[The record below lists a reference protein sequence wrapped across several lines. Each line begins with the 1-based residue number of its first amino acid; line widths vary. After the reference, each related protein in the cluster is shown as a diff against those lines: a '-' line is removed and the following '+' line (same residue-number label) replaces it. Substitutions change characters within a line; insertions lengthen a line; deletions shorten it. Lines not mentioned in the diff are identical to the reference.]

1 MAPIPS
7 ENGVEGDD
15 EREEEEEEEE
25 EGDEEEDEEAEEGEE
40 EDDEEEP
47 RLKYQRMGG
56 SIPALLSS
64 DAASCIAVAE
74 RMIALG
80 THDGIVYILDFLG
93 NQVKEFPA
101 HSAVVN
107 DLSFDLEG
115 EYIGSCSDD
124 GSVVICGLF
133 SDEKTKFEYH
143 RPMKAI
149 ALDPDYTRNASRR
162 FVAGGLAGNLYL
174 NSKTWLGY
182 RDQVLHSG
190 EGPIHAVK
198 WRTSLVA
205 WANNTGVKVYDTAN
219 NQRVTFIERPRD
231 SPRPELLLP
240 HLVWQGNAQR
250 PEVRIV
256 TWNND
261 ELSTDAL
268 PVHGFEHYKP
278 KDYSLAHAPFSGSSN
293 AGGQWAAGDEPLYYI
308 VSPKDVVIAKPRD
321 TEDHI
326 TWLLQHGWH
335 EKALAV
341 VESSHGRSE
350 LLDEVGSR
358 YLDHLIVERKYSE
371 AASLCPKLL
380 RGSASAWERWVF
392 HFAHLR
398 QLPVLVPYMPTE
410 NPRLRDSAY
419 EVALNALATNP
430 SFHKDLLSTIKSWP
444 PVIYSALSV
453 ISAIEPQLKTSSMTE
468 PLKEALAELYVI
480 NGQHE
485 KAVALYADLMK
496 PEVFDFIDKHKLHG
510 AIREKVFQLM
520 MIDCK
525 RAVPLLIQAKNLISS
540 PEVVKQLQN
549 ADNESDSRYF
559 LHLYL
564 HSLFEVNP
572 HAGRDF
578 HDMQDSLT
586 ALKEKLQRTV
596 YRLTLVKGWNTED
609 IDAYYELISI
619 GEPDFVEIK
628 GVTYCGSSATS
639 KLTMENVP
647 WHAYVKAFS
656 EALALKS
663 QGEYEVACEHAHSCC
678 VLLAK
683 IKKFKIDGKWYTW
696 IDYDKFHDLVASG
709 RTFDSTDYMTATPS
723 WAVYGAEEG
732 GFDPE
737 QSRYRK
743 ERRHHKSS
751 RNQSEDVIVPDG
763 SNLQRSRRGGGNT
776 SSGGRVTAVDEVP
789 IAMVVD
795 DGKSWIELRRYKHY
809 FNKMKGVVVSFEV
822 VAGEE
827 LPLCHWREIQIIKD
841 VSGIIKPSR
850 LKVFHPDTLNT
861 NIQGLGVKTTILVE
875 VSIDSISDEGS
886 DIVKLVLSLAFLVGA
901 YSVDKASGANNMAI
915 KIKKIVI
922 GSCSM

>member
-1 MAPIPS
+1 MVKAEIEADEVIIIMKHQGPEIHLG
-7 ENGVEGDD
+7 EQAKDGELGLMKDD
-15 EREEEEEEEE
+15 DQERT
-25 EGDEEEDEEAEEGEE
+25 
-40 EDDEEEP
+40 
-47 RLKYQRMGG
+47 GG
-56 SIPALLSS
+56 GRSWF
-64 DAASCIAVAE
+64 
-74 RMIALG
+74 G
-80 THDGIVYILDFLG
+80 FGF
-93 NQVKEFPA
+93 N
-101 HSAVVN
+101 
-107 DLSFDLEG
+107 
-115 EYIGSCSDD
+115 
-124 GSVVICGLF
+124 
-133 SDEKTKFEYH
+133 
-143 RPMKAI
+143 
-149 ALDPDYTRNASRR
+149 
-162 FVAGGLAGNLYL
+162 
-174 NSKTWLGY
+174 
-182 RDQVLHSG
+182 
-190 EGPIHAVK
+190 K
-198 WRTSLVA
+198 WRLPSSII
-205 WANNTGVKVYDTAN
+205 
-219 NQRVTFIERPRD
+219 RVD
-231 SPRPELLLP
+231 SHCLKQGENLRVQGTVFSELPELTVFSSP
-240 HLVWQGNAQR
+240 SIIAPFDDALVVLAYVPGEDGEKDFSSTAPSRQGNAQR

-751 RNQSEDVIVPDG
+751 RNQSG
-763 SNLQRSRRGGGNT
+763 
-776 SSGGRVTAVDEVP
+776 
-789 IAMVVD
+789 
-795 DGKSWIELRRYKHY
+795 
-809 FNKMKGVVVSFEV
+809 
-822 VAGEE
+822 
-827 LPLCHWREIQIIKD
+827 
-841 VSGIIKPSR
+841 
-850 LKVFHPDTLNT
+850 
-861 NIQGLGVKTTILVE
+861 
-875 VSIDSISDEGS
+875 
-886 DIVKLVLSLAFLVGA
+886 
-901 YSVDKASGANNMAI
+901 
-915 KIKKIVI
+915 
-922 GSCSM
+922 